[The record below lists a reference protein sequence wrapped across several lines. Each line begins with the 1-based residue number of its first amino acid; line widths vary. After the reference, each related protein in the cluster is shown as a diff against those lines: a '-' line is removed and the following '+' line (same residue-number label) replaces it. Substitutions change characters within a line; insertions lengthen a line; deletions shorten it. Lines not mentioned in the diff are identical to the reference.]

1 MAREYWRASNLLNPV
16 PCVIVSCG
24 DGERENMMTAA
35 WTGTICSDP
44 VMVSVSIRKSRYSHD
59 IIEKSGEFV
68 LNLVSTSMVE
78 AADYVGIYSG
88 RKVDKFN
95 LQGPLKLTRQAS
107 KVVKA
112 PSIEEAPVT
121 LECVVKDIIRLGSHD
136 MFIGEVVATGVD
148 EKYLDNNNRLN
159 LKKADLVAYCHGEYR
174 GLGKLI
180 GTFGYSSK
188 KPTKKKRRST
198 IAKKK

>member
-16 PCVIVSCG
+16 PCVIISCK

-44 VMVSVSIRKSRYSHD
+44 VMVSVSIRKSRYSHEL
-59 IIEKSGEFV
+59 IKNSSEFV
-68 LNLVSTSMVE
+68 INLVSSSMVE

-88 RKVDKFN
+88 RKVDKFH
-95 LQGPLKLTRQAS
+95 LEGPLQLTREES

-112 PSIEEAPVT
+112 PSIKQAPVT
-121 LECVVKDIIRLGSHD
+121 LECVVKEIIPLGSHD
-136 MFIGEVVATGVD
+136 MFIAEVVATGIND
-148 EKYLDNNNRLN
+148 EYLDKNNRLN

-174 GLGKLI
+174 SLGKLI
-180 GTFGYSSK
+180 GTFGFSSK
-188 KPTKKKRRST
+188 KPSKKKRRVQS
-198 IAKKK
+198 KK